1 LALILWQRS
10 LCNKLQAFS
19 GVLEEGVS
27 TENIDIPLGRCN
39 NRLHTATHHSA
50 HHSAAKA
57 TTAKSALSTAEAAAA
72 GSTLTT
78 WEAAA
83 AGSTLTAG
91 EPTAARSTLTT
102 KARSSALLTRLTL
115 LDCNIGCL
123 CLRCCVNGSK
133 TSCDKRSKRDTS
145 NYLLIHGNSP
155 QNQQWDVFA
164 ATTWLRLP
172 MIRLCIWIVNQS

>member
-1 LALILWQRS
+1 LALILWQSS
-10 LCNKLQAFS
+10 LCNKLEAFS

-27 TENIDIPLGRCN
+27 TENIDIPLGCCN
-39 NRLHTATHHSA
+39 NRLHSATHHPA
-50 HHSAAKA
+50 HHSATLSTAKA
-57 TTAKSALSTAEAAAA
+57 STTRSALSTAE
-72 GSTLTT
+72 
-78 WEAAA
+78 AA

-115 LDCNIGCL
+115 DIGCL

-155 QNQQWDVFA
+155 
-164 ATTWLRLP
+164 
-172 MIRLCIWIVNQS
+172 

>member
-1 LALILWQRS
+1 LALILWQSS
-10 LCNKLQAFS
+10 LCNKLEAFS

-27 TENIDIPLGRCN
+27 TENIDIPLGCCN
-39 NRLHTATHHSA
+39 NRLHSATHHPA
-50 HHSAAKA
+50 HHSA
-57 TTAKSALSTAEAAAA
+57 TLSTAKAAAGSALTTWEPAA

-78 WEAAA
+78 WEAA
-83 AGSTLTAG
+83 
-91 EPTAARSTLTT
+91 AARSTLTT

-115 LDCNIGCL
+115 DIGCL

-155 QNQQWDVFA
+155 
-164 ATTWLRLP
+164 
-172 MIRLCIWIVNQS
+172 